1 MRYILSLLLLL
12 STHVANADEYLP
24 VLAED
29 KVWHCLYKTLAMAGA
44 GQESDKF
51 EISVSGDT
59 LVNGRVCK
67 RVVISGSGGY
77 EKHIAAYEEDGKLYA
92 YAYEGGLTGNRDTP
106 ILLMDFTL
114 SKGDSKHD
122 EYEEYDVLDVDYVM
136 LGGVSRR
143 RLKINGGSNEGH
155 YTYWIEGI
163 GATEDNWLTAVP
175 RPTNGQRVMLES
187 YYENGTL
194 IFENSEIP
202 DDMKT
207 GIEGV
212 AKDSV
217 FRTTAI
223 YSIDGTYLGTSK
235 SWLPHGIYIVGGKK
249 VVK

>member
-1 MRYILSLLLLL
+1 M
-12 STHVANADEYLP
+12 
-24 VLAED
+24 
-29 KVWHCLYKTLAMAGA
+29 
-44 GQESDKF
+44 
-51 EISVSGDT
+51 
-59 LVNGRVCK
+59 CK

-122 EYEEYDVLDVDYVM
+122 EYEEYDVLDVDFVM

-187 YYENGTL
+187 CYENGTL

-202 DDMKT
+202 DDMKSSIT
-207 GIEGV
+207 
-212 AKDSV
+212 SV
-217 FRTTAI
+217 RTTKAM
-223 YSIDGTYLGTSK
+223 DGKEYDLSGCTISGSRHAGVVIK
-235 SWLPHGIYIVGGKK
+235 NGKK
-249 VVK
+249 ILK